1 MCDSILPSLG
11 DPQRRPW
18 GRFCLALL
26 GSAHRALGNHALAQ
40 EHLLTLRDEMD
51 HHTVIHDWHHRMLL
65 QSALAELWLASGDLQ
80 QARAETEKF
89 LDVTQQTAE
98 RTWQALAWEMS
109 ARVAMA
115 ELDITRGQDCIAK
128 GLSTMEGFEVP
139 LASWRVHAV
148 AAELHERTGDN
159 ELAEH
164 YLALSRETIM
174 KLANSLPAKEPLQQT
189 FLADPVVRKVLGDTT
204 IAVEL
209 RAS

>member
-1 MCDSILPSLG
+1 MRVPNSLWLY
-11 DPQRRPW
+11 PHR
-18 GRFCLALL
+18 L
-26 GSAHRALGNHALAQ
+26 GSAHRALGNYALAR
-40 EHLLTLRDEMD
+40 EHLVTLRDEMD
-51 HHTVIHDWHHRMLL
+51 HHTVIHDWHHRMVL

-89 LDVTQQTAE
+89 LEGTQQTAE

-115 ELDITRGQDCIAK
+115 ELDITRAQDCIAK

-148 AAELHERTGDN
+148 AAELHERTGEN
-159 ELAEH
+159 ELAKS

-174 KLANSLPAKEPLQQT
+174 KLANSLPAKEPLRTT
-189 FLADPVVRKVLGDTT
+189 FLADPMVRKVLGDTT
-204 IAVEL
+204 IAVGL